1 MRRKR
6 YVFGMVC
13 VLIATVLVLSVVVF
27 QFSKNIRNA
36 LQLEIVETLKNVAEQ
51 NAYTIERE
59 IEAMQDL
66 LIGTSLELG
75 EYLLED
81 KQKGIEVLTPLVEV
95 HQFKRMAVAD
105 ASGAVYS
112 TDYEQM
118 NLASHD
124 NFRRSM
130 AGEVVV
136 TSAITDV
143 VDHDDMINVISVPI
157 YEENSNVVQGV
168 LFSVYS
174 TEYVQDIFDSDLF
187 DGRGYSALINS
198 NGEYIVNA
206 KQSPGYGKK
215 NVLTAL
221 SQASENNAD
230 AVKQMRTNMRFGLS
244 GSIYVDYAGAR
255 YIYYTP
261 VTLRNNIEP
270 WYVITV
276 VPEVV
281 LASRLDSV
289 MYQADML
296 ALMLLLVT
304 VIAGSLYIIVY
315 RNSKK
320 QLKRL
325 AYVDPLTE
333 SDNVE
338 AFKVKMLRLRE
349 HPGYVVYMDIKDFK
363 IVNNTCGV
371 EKGDQVICEVAKKI
385 AQLLH
390 EKELVARVSGDDFV
404 IFIRETNDASLL
416 LRVEDIENCMKD
428 ISEELSIPRIA
439 AYFGIYPTTHQES
452 VEEAIGHA
460 KRANQFAKQRSDQLY
475 RFYNAKDYEDLQ
487 KNKQIE
493 DAFEPG
499 IQNHEFEIWYQP
511 KYGANAQSMDG
522 AEALVRWRKKDGTVV
537 SPGDFIPLFEK
548 NGMISILDEYVFE
561 EVCKQQKRWQDEGM
575 RIVPVSVNI
584 SRASLYYLD
593 IVERYMNILNKYQ
606 LDIQYIQLEITES
619 AMEDNDQMKALIQC
633 FRVAGFKLLLDDFG
647 NGYSSLATLNMA
659 QFDELKLD
667 KGLIDHIGDDRGEK
681 LLYFI
686 IALAR
691 SLGLYITAEGVETK
705 EQFRFLQKMK
715 CNTIQ
720 GYYFSKPL
728 PKQNYGSLLAG

>member
-1 MRRKR
+1 MRKKR
-6 YVFGMVC
+6 YVFGMVFVFVITVF
-13 VLIATVLVLSVVVF
+13 VLMGVVIR
-27 QFSKNIRNA
+27 FSKNIRDD
-36 LQLEIVETLKNVAEQ
+36 LQTEIVETLRNVAEQ
-51 NAYTIERE
+51 NAYTIELE

-66 LIGTSLELG
+66 LLGTSLELG
-75 EYLLED
+75 EYLMED
-81 KQKGIEVLTPLVEV
+81 EERGRELLMPLVEV
-95 HQFKRMAVAD
+95 HQFKRMGVMYAD
-105 ASGAVYS
+105 GSVYA
-112 TDYEQM
+112 TDYAQM

-136 TSAITDV
+136 TSTITDIT
-143 VDHDDMINVISVPI
+143 DNADKINVITVPI
-157 YEENSNVVQGV
+157 YGETLSEVQGV
-168 LFSVYS
+168 LFAVYS
-174 TEYVQDIFDSDLF
+174 TEYVQDVFDSGLF
-187 DGRGYSALINS
+187 DGRGYSALISS
-198 NGEYIVNA
+198 NGDYIVNA
-206 KQSPGYGKK
+206 VQSPGYGKK

-221 SQASENNAD
+221 LQASD
-230 AVKQMRTNMRFGLS
+230 ANQDAIETMRRNMRLRLS
-244 GSIYVDYAGAR
+244 GSVYVDYAGAR

-261 VTLRNNIEP
+261 VAVHNSMES

-276 VPEVV
+276 VPESV
-281 LASRLDSV
+281 LTARLDSV
-289 MYQADML
+289 MHHADML
-296 ALMLLLVT
+296 AGILLAVT

-333 SDNVE
+333 RDNVE
-338 AFKVKMLRLRE
+338 AFKVKMLRLRDC
-349 HPGYVVYMDIKDFK
+349 PGYLIYMDIKDFK

-371 EKGDQVICEVAKKI
+371 SKGDQVICEVAEKI
-385 AQLLH
+385 TQLLH
-390 EKELVARVSGDDFV
+390 EKELMARVSGDDFV
-404 IFIRETNDASLL
+404 LFLRETNDASLL
-416 LRVEDIENCMKD
+416 LRIEDIENCMRE
-428 ISEELSIPRIA
+428 ISEALNVPRLA
-439 AYFGIYPTTHQES
+439 AYFGIYPTMHRET

-460 KRANQFAKQRSDQLY
+460 KRANQFAKQRSDTMY

-487 KNKQIE
+487 KNKLIE
-493 DAFEPG
+493 DAFETG
-499 IQNHEFEIWYQP
+499 IVNHEFEIWYQP

-522 AEALVRWRKKDGTVV
+522 AEALVRWRKADGTVV

-575 RIVPVSVNI
+575 KIVPVSVNI

-619 AMEDNDQMKALIQC
+619 AMEDNDQIKALIQC

-728 PKQNYGSLLAG
+728 PEDNYGSLLAG

>member
-1 MRRKR
+1 MRKKR
-6 YVFGMVC
+6 YVLGM
-13 VLIATVLVLSVVVF
+13 VLVLIITMLVLTGVVIR
-27 QFSKNIRNA
+27 FSKSIRND
-36 LQLEIVETLKNVAEQ
+36 LQTELVETLRNVAEQ

-75 EYLLED
+75 EYLIADEETGREL
-81 KQKGIEVLTPLVEV
+81 LMPLVEV
-95 HQFKRMAVAD
+95 HQFKRMGVAYAD
-105 ASGAVYS
+105 GTVYS
-112 TDYEQM
+112 TDNEQM

-130 AGEVVV
+130 KGEVVV
-136 TSAITDV
+136 TSAITYI
-143 VDHDDMINVISVPI
+143 VDNDDKINVITTPI
-157 YEENSNVVQGV
+157 YSENQEDVQGV
-168 LFSVYS
+168 LFAVYS
-174 TEYVQDIFDSDLF
+174 TEYVQNIFDSDLF
-187 DGRGYSALINS
+187 DGQGYSALINS
-198 NGEYIVNA
+198 NGDYIVNA

-221 SQASENNAD
+221 TQASEANQD
-230 AVKQMRTNMRFGLS
+230 AVKLMRKNMRLGLS
-244 GSIYVDYAGAR
+244 GSTYVDYAGAR
-255 YIYYTP
+255 YIYFTP
-261 VTLRNNIEP
+261 VAFQNSTES

-276 VPEVV
+276 VPELV

-289 MYQADML
+289 MHHADML
-296 ALMLLLVT
+296 AMILLAVT
-304 VIAGSLYIIVY
+304 VVAGSLYIIVY

-325 AYVDPLTE
+325 AYVDALTQR
-333 SDNVE
+333 DNVE
-338 AFKVKMLRLRE
+338 AFKVKMHRLRDC
-349 HPGYVVYMDIKDFK
+349 PGYVVYMDIKDFK

-371 EKGDQVICEVAKKI
+371 TKGDQVICEISEKLS
-385 AQLLH
+385 QLLN
-390 EKELVARVSGDDFV
+390 EKELVARVNGADFV
-404 IFIRETNDASLL
+404 LFLKETNDASLL
-416 LRVEDIENCMKD
+416 LRVEDIENGMKT
-428 ISEELSIPRIA
+428 ISEELNVPRIA
-439 AYFGIYPTTHQES
+439 AYFGIYPTSHQET

-460 KRANQFAKQRSDQLY
+460 KRANQFAKQRSDKLY

-493 DAFEPG
+493 DAFETG

-522 AEALVRWRKKDGTVV
+522 AEALVRWRKADGTVV

-575 RIVPVSVNI
+575 KIVPVSVNI

-606 LDIQYIQLEITES
+606 LDIRYIQLEITES
-619 AMEDNDQMKALIQC
+619 AMEDNEQIQSLIQC

-728 PKQNYGSLLAG
+728 PEVNYGDLLAS

>member
-1 MRRKR
+1 MRKKR

-13 VLIATVLVLSVVVF
+13 VFIVTVLVLMGIVIR
-27 QFSKNIRNA
+27 FSRNIRND
-36 LQLEIVETLKNVAEQ
+36 LQTELVETLKNVAEQ

-59 IEAMQDL
+59 IETMQEL
-66 LIGTSLELG
+66 LWGTSLELG
-75 EYLLED
+75 SYLLENED
-81 KQKGIEVLTPLVEV
+81 AGRELLTPLVEV
-95 HQFKRMAVAD
+95 HQFKRMGVAYMD
-105 ASGAVYS
+105 GTMYT
-112 TDYEQM
+112 TDYETVDM
-118 NLASHD
+118 SSHD

-130 AGEVVV
+130 DGETVV
-136 TSAITDV
+136 TGAMTDV
-143 VDHDDMINVISVPI
+143 IDKSDKINVISVPI
-157 YEENSNVVQGV
+157 YDDKQDSVLGV
-168 LFSVYS
+168 LFAVYS
-174 TEYVQDIFDSDLF
+174 TDYVQNIFDSDLF
-187 DGRGYSALINS
+187 DGHGYSALIKA
-198 NGEYIVNA
+198 NGDYIVNA

-215 NVLTAL
+215 NVLSAL
-221 SQASENNAD
+221 SEISDENQD
-230 AVKQMRTNMRFGLS
+230 AVKEMRQSMKLGMS
-244 GSIYVDYAGAR
+244 GSIFVDYAGDR
-255 YIYYTP
+255 YIYFTP
-261 VTLRNNIEP
+261 VALSHIAEP

-276 VPEVV
+276 VPESV
-281 LASRLDSV
+281 LAARLESV
-289 MYQADML
+289 LHHTDIL
-296 ALMLLLVT
+296 AVILLAVT
-304 VIAGSLYIIVY
+304 LIAGCLYIMVY

-325 AYVDPLTE
+325 AYVDPLTDR
-333 SDNVE
+333 DNVE
-338 AFKVKMLRLRE
+338 AFKVKMLRIRDY
-349 HPGYVVYMDIKDFK
+349 PGYVVYMDIKDFK

-371 EKGDQVICEVAKKI
+371 AKGDQVICEIAKKI
-385 AQLLH
+385 TQLLH
-390 EKELVARVSGDDFV
+390 DKELMARVSGDDFV
-404 IFIRETNDASLL
+404 LFLRETNDASLL
-416 LRVEDIENCMKD
+416 LRIEDIESCMKV
-428 ISEELSIPRIA
+428 ISEELSVPRIS
-439 AYFGIYPTTHQES
+439 AYFGIYPTGHQET

-493 DAFEPG
+493 DAFEAG

-619 AMEDNDQMKALIQC
+619 AMEDNDQIKALIQC

-705 EQFRFLQKMK
+705 EQFRFLQRMK

-728 PKQNYGSLLAG
+728 PEKNYGSLLAG

>member
-1 MRRKR
+1 MRKKR
-6 YVFGMVC
+6 YVFGMIC
-13 VLIATVLVLSVVVF
+13 VFVITVLVLTGIVIR
-27 QFSKNIRNA
+27 FSKNIRND
-36 LQLEIVETLKNVAEQ
+36 LQTELVETLKNVAEQ

-59 IEAMQDL
+59 IEVMQDL
-66 LIGTSLELG
+66 LLGTSLELG
-75 EYLLED
+75 SYLLENED
-81 KQKGIEVLTPLVEV
+81 EGRELLKPLVEV
-95 HQFKRMAVAD
+95 HQFKRMGVAYAD
-105 ASGAVYS
+105 GMMYT
-112 TDYEQM
+112 TDYETVDM
-118 NLASHD
+118 SSHD
-124 NFRRSM
+124 NFQRSM
-130 AGEVVV
+130 DGETVV
-136 TSAITDV
+136 TNAMTDV
-143 VDHDDMINVISVPI
+143 IDKSDKINVVSVPI
-157 YEENSNVVQGV
+157 YDSSGKNVLGV
-168 LFSVYS
+168 LFAVYS
-174 TEYVQDIFDSDLF
+174 SDYVQNLFDSDLF
-187 DGRGYSALINS
+187 DGYGYGALIKA
-198 NGEYIVNA
+198 NGDYIVNA

-215 NVLTAL
+215 NVLSAL
-221 SQASENNAD
+221 LEASDENQS
-230 AVKQMRTNMRFGLS
+230 AVKVMRQNMRLGVS
-244 GSIYVDYAGAR
+244 GSVFVEYAGAR
-255 YIYYTP
+255 YIYFTP
-261 VTLRNNIEP
+261 VALSHITEP

-276 VPEVV
+276 VPESV
-281 LASRLDSV
+281 LAARLESV
-289 MYQADML
+289 LHHADML
-296 ALMLLLVT
+296 AIILLVVT
-304 VIAGSLYIIVY
+304 LVAGSLYIVVY

-325 AYVDPLTE
+325 AYVDTLTDK
-333 SDNVE
+333 DNVE

-349 HPGYVVYMDIKDFK
+349 YSGYVVYMDIKDFK

-371 EKGDQVICEVAKKI
+371 AKGDQVICEIADKI
-385 AQLLH
+385 TQLLQD
-390 EKELVARVSGDDFV
+390 KELMARVSGDDFV
-404 IFIRETNDASLL
+404 LFLRETNDASLL
-416 LRVEDIENCMKD
+416 LRIEDIESCMKM
-428 ISEELSIPRIA
+428 ISEELNIPRIS
-439 AYFGIYPTTHQES
+439 AYFGIYPTNHQET

-460 KRANQFAKQRSDQLY
+460 KRANQFAKQRSDLLY

-493 DAFEPG
+493 DAFETG

-511 KYGANAQSMDG
+511 KYGADAQSMDG

-619 AMEDNDQMKALIQC
+619 AMEDNDQMKSLIQC

-705 EQFRFLQKMK
+705 EQFRFLQRMK

-728 PKQNYGSLLAG
+728 PEANYGSLLAG